1 MMVFYQGGFSPEQGD
16 LFPEQGEFSTGTGN
30 AFAENLTP

>member
-16 LFPEQGEFSTGTGN
+16 LFPKQGDFCAGTGN
-30 AFAENLTP
+30 VFAENLTP